1 VLTEGEKHIMG
12 ASRKRVRE
20 DPCKPTTA
28 AAAAAP
34 PGGAPTKHPD
44 ATDEENQNQ
53 ALRHAHLHASECGGG
68 VGSRKRSSIY
78 PLVEERKLMSR
89 LVRRRIC
96 SESESLGRVL
106 EYVEFM
112 WLKSSLEDYDA
123 EFLSPPP
130 SVDEV
135 WHMHI
140 LDTKGYG
147 SWCEETFGGMIHH
160 NIDGGDNGPAR
171 DGRRRLTAN
180 IAQGDRAIYPNLHR
194 TMWKEE
200 VKEEKEKKE
209 EKEESKS
216 RHASAAGNGH
226 STTSKEGKTDDGD
239 VGRKKEGNKEGKR
252 VTPEVSR
259 HQTIAAR
266 RGAEDDSE
274 FTLTVR
280 TSDGLDI
287 RFRVRRKT
295 RVQQIMDRLD
305 NLLNTRYLSSRLTVY
320 GERLNPSST
329 IGHYELEDGDQI
341 SIMEDMYGC

>member
-1 VLTEGEKHIMG
+1 
-12 ASRKRVRE
+12 VRE
-20 DPCKPTTA
+20 DPCKPATA
-28 AAAAAP
+28 AATGAAA
-34 PGGAPTKHPD
+34 GGAPTKQPD
-44 ATDEENQNQ
+44 TADEENQNQ
-53 ALRHAHLHASECGGG
+53 ALRHAHLHASEGGDG

-112 WLKSSLEDYDA
+112 WLKSSMKDYDA

-160 NIDGGDNGPAR
+160 NIDGGENGPAR

-180 IAQGDRAIYPNLHR
+180 MAQRDRAIYPNLHR
-194 TMWKEE
+194 IMWKE
-200 VKEEKEKKE
+200 KEA
-209 EKEESKS
+209 KEESES
-216 RHASAAGNGH
+216 RHASAGRNGH
-226 STTSKEGKTDDGD
+226 STTSKGGKTDDGD
-239 VGRKKEGNKEGKR
+239 VGRDKEGNKEGKR
-252 VTPEVSR
+252 VTSEFIR

-266 RGAEDDSE
+266 RDAEDDSE
-274 FTLTVR
+274 FTLI
-280 TSDGLDI
+280 I
-287 RFRVRRKT
+287 RQLRGDRRISFRVRQTT
-295 RVQQIMDRLD
+295 RVQQIMDRLENMVD
-305 NLLNTRYLSSRLTVY
+305 IRYRPLILRAY
-320 GERLNPSST
+320 GERLYPSNT
-329 IGHYELEDGDQI
+329 IGYYELEDGDQI
-341 SIMEDMYGC
+341 CIMEEMSGC